1 MKVRLRVLHGSKRG
15 HELDVKGPHFFIG
28 RGENCHLRAQSDLIS
43 RRHCALIL
51 DDACVKIRDL
61 RSKNGTLVN
70 GDPIAADVELKT
82 GDKLK
87 VGPLE
92 FEVLI
97 DHSLGGAKRPKVEGV
112 DAVVR
117 ATASKPES
125 KPVGDLDVASWLDEA
140 DEADRIRRSLEPET
154 RQFMLDETERIELE
168 KTATGETVMTQAS
181 SSETVTEEPKPA
193 KEKKKEPKKLPPR
206 PTAQAKDTREAAA
219 DTLKKLFTR
228 R

>member
-1 MKVRLRVLHGSKRG
+1 
-15 HELDVKGPHFFIG
+15 
-28 RGENCHLRAQSDLIS
+28 
-43 RRHCALIL
+43 LIL
-51 DDACVKIRDL
+51 DEANVKIRDL

-70 GDPIAADVELKT
+70 GDSIAGDVELKT

-92 FEVLI
+92 FEVII

-117 ATASKPES
+117 ATANKPAAKAVE
-125 KPVGDLDVASWLDEA
+125 DLDVASWLDEA

-168 KTATGETVMTQAS
+168 KVSVSETQVGQAT
-181 SSETVTEEPKPA
+181 SETVADEPKEAP
-193 KEKKKEPKKLPPR
+193 KKKEPKKLPPR
-206 PTAQAKDTREAAA
+206 PTVQAKDTREAAA

>member
-15 HELDVKGPHFFIG
+15 HELEVKGPHFFIG

-43 RRHCALIL
+43 RRHCALIIEE
-51 DDACVKIRDL
+51 ASVKIRDL

-70 GDPIAADVELKT
+70 GDTIEGDVELKT

-117 ATASKPES
+117 ATASKPAS
-125 KPVGDLDVASWLDEA
+125 NSVDDVDVASWLDEA

-168 KTATGETVMTQAS
+168 KAAPQETQAGQV
-181 SSETVTEEPKPA
+181 SSETVADAP
-193 KEKKKEPKKLPPR
+193 KKKEPKKLP
-206 PTAQAKDTREAAA
+206 AQHIQQPKDTREAAA
-219 DTLKKLFTR
+219 ETLKKLFTR